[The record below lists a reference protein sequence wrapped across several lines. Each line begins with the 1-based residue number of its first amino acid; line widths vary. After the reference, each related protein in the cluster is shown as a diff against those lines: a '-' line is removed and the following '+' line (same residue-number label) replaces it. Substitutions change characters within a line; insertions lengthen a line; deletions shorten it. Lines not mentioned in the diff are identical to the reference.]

1 MDFLYFVVP
10 ALLLIGG
17 VLITWLALRR
27 MRFLAAAS
35 YSRWRAIT
43 ERILLLL
50 VVAVP
55 VATGAYSTY
64 NAIAIHSS
72 LSGYPPAGKL
82 YVVHGH
88 RMHLYCIGS
97 GQPTIIL
104 ESGLGQASDLG
115 WGEFQTKLAGMTRV
129 CSYDRAG
136 TGWSEPKAGPRD
148 VDQIVAELR
157 GLLVQARITGPL
169 VLMGH
174 SYGGMYVRAY
184 TARYRAD
191 VAGLVLIDSST
202 PFQEER
208 FRALPEASEEH
219 SLARRLTSVYA
230 QYLLGLPRL
239 EGLCGSRGVVLDT
252 CNARFEIVRESLR
265 MPQSSTEVARAG
277 PFGDLPVLIFSR
289 DPANVLS
296 RLDSPKSSMDH
307 EVLWNQ
313 MQEEL
318 KGLSTRSRRII
329 ARKSGH
335 GVWGDREDLVLS
347 EVRSFL
353 DQIRGRVPESANYG
367 STVVE

>member
-1 MDFLYFVVP
+1 MMEHV
-10 ALLLIGG
+10 I
-17 VLITWLALRR
+17 
-27 MRFLAAAS
+27 
-35 YSRWRAIT
+35 
-43 ERILLLL
+43 LLL
-50 VVAVP
+50 VVTVTLAV
-55 VATGAYSTY
+55 GAYSTY
-64 NAIAIHSS
+64 NAITIHSS
-72 LSGYPPAGKL
+72 LAGYPPAGKL

-136 TGWSEPKAGPRD
+136 TGWSEPKTGPRD
-148 VDQIVAELR
+148 ADQIVAELH
-157 GLLVQARITGPL
+157 GLLAEARVSGPL

-184 TARYRAD
+184 TARYRTD
-191 VAGLVLIDSST
+191 VAGMVLIDSST

-208 FRALPEASEEH
+208 FRALPEGSGEH
-219 SLARRLTSVYA
+219 SLARRLAVVYA
-230 QYLLGLPRL
+230 QYLLGVPRFQ
-239 EGLCGSRGVVLDT
+239 GLCGGAGVALDT

-277 PFGDLPVLIFSR
+277 PFGYLPILIFSR
-289 DPANVLS
+289 DPSNVLS
-296 RLDSPKSSMDH
+296 APNSPKASVDH
-307 EVLWNQ
+307 EVLWNK

-335 GVWGDREDLVLS
+335 AVFATREDLVLR
-347 EVRSFL
+347 EVGFFL
-353 DQIRGRVPESANYG
+353 DQIRGRGPEPANYG
-367 STVVE
+367 STAVE